1 LNSGCIAE
9 SRVGLCDVV
18 LYAYQLSLQCKLVTI
33 IYDATCID
41 TVFDR
46 LVALK
51 ALAEIN
57 DSSIDNKGAVKA
69 VTSAAAAVVEG
80 GKELVKDT
88 VSSTVSSTKQS
99 KQQRAAAAR
108 TQALGQKLHD
118 SKERYRQ
125 EACDEI
131 LALDKSADL
140 LKVLQ
145 ERWLPAIEHSTDQL
159 TVDVSTA

>member
-1 LNSGCIAE
+1 MQPL
-9 SRVGLCDVV
+9 VGTL
-18 LYAYQLSLQCKLVTI
+18 T
-33 IYDATCID
+33 
-41 TVFDR
+41 DR

-51 ALAEIN
+51 ALTEVN
-57 DSSIDNKGAVKA
+57 DSSSNNKSAVEA

-88 VSSTVSSTKQS
+88 VSSIKQS
-99 KQQRAAAAR
+99 KQQRAAAAL
-108 TQALGQKLHD
+108 TQALGQELHD

-125 EACDEI
+125 EVCDEI